1 MHRRLLAA
9 SLVAALTSSVSCA
22 HESQTQLAMSK
33 AGSGTSSPST
43 PSSTG
48 ATGASTAS
56 RAQKPRYV
64 IADAHMHFVDFLQQ
78 TDGLQVILKA
88 MDEAGVDHSMIN
100 GMSLVK
106 KWDAT
111 RPIKPTYYLND
122 DSRTYWYSLTDE
134 IVARALLQL
143 PEKDRQRFHPFITGV
158 NPTDRNAVDHV
169 QRMLEWHPD
178 LWEGIGEL
186 FGHHD
191 DLSALTY
198 DETAR
203 PNHVALDPVYA
214 LAAEKDLPVTL
225 HTNIT
230 SVGLPNTTI
239 FLDEVAEAVS
249 RHPNTRFIWCH
260 AGISRR
266 IQMTNYP
273 ATVAAFMEAHPNVW
287 VDLSWVVYP
296 DYVAPG
302 GKPDPAWV
310 ALVER
315 FPTRF
320 MIGSDTVGHF
330 QNHVA
335 TIQQYY
341 PLLDAL
347 KPETARRV
355 ARDNF
360 LSILPARVR
369 ARIQPLTAPASA
381 SHTP

>member
-1 MHRRLLAA
+1 MAESPRSGRKSA
-9 SLVAALTSSVSCA
+9 S
-22 HESQTQLAMSK
+22 
-33 AGSGTSSPST
+33 
-43 PSSTG
+43 
-48 ATGASTAS
+48 AT
-56 RAQKPRYV
+56 QKPRYV
-64 IADAHMHFVDFLQQ
+64 IADAHMHYVDFLQQ
-78 TDGLQVILKA
+78 TDGLQVILEA
-88 MDEAGVDHSMIN
+88 MDEAGVDHSMIS

-111 RPIKPTYYLND
+111 RPIKPSYYLND
-122 DSRTYWYSLTDE
+122 DSRAYWYGLTDE
-134 IVARALLQL
+134 IVARALLKL
-143 PEKDRQRFHPFITGV
+143 DEKDRRRFHPFITGV

-198 DETAR
+198 GETAR
-203 PNHVALDPVYA
+203 PNHVALDSIYE
-214 LAAEKDLPVTL
+214 LAAQKDLPVAL

-230 SVGLPNTTI
+230 AVGLPNTTI
-239 FLDEVAEAVS
+239 FLDEVTDAVS

-266 IQMTNYP
+266 IQITNYP
-273 ATVAAFMEAHPNVW
+273 ATVAAFLEKHPNVW

-296 DYVAPG
+296 DYVAPN
-302 GKPDPAWV
+302 GKPDPAWL

-335 TIQQYY
+335 TVQQYY
-341 PLLDAL
+341 PFLDAL

-355 ARDNF
+355 AHDNF
-360 LSILPARVR
+360 LAILPARVR
-369 ARIQPLTAPASA
+369 ERLHPVTAPVSA
-381 SHTP
+381 SRSP